1 MLTLCALIIIIIEIG
16 YYVDKDVYDLFQYL
30 CTIDCID
37 ASPWMPVLMV
47 SGGHLM
53 QQEQSMTRVD
63 TLIMPAVT
71 PT

>member
-1 MLTLCALIIIIIEIG
+1 MMMEGMNLLVL
-16 YYVDKDVYDLFQYL
+16 
-30 CTIDCID
+30 D

-53 QQEQSMTRVD
+53 QQEQSMARVD

-71 PT
+71 PI